1 MREGW
6 AVWGVPAAVDPVDG
20 PAACGVAAADVG
32 GGGEDGGVGGCERL
46 DGGAGCGRVE
56 RQSGEVGVGGAA
68 HRQAVAEGGDE
79 GGGGGGD
86 MVGGAEA
93 AELGGELGG
102 GEGERRPL
110 GRAVGGGGDGGDG
123 PRDGV
128 VGVGGGARGLLGG
141 HGAGPVRE
149 DGGGDAGEEVELELE
164 GVGDVLAVLNL
175 EYVLERLQTV
185 GDEEEEALRTRL
197 VVPEGDAGDGDG
209 TQARGAEAVGCAG
222 EPGRQA
228 GARERSQH
236 GDVSAALEMLEWR
249 QHVSSAMSRLTS
261 YVW

>member
-32 GGGEDGGVGGCERL
+32 GGGEDGGVGGGERL
-46 DGGAGCGRVE
+46 DGGAGCGHVE

-68 HRQAVAEGGDE
+68 HRPAVAEGGDE

-164 GVGDVLAVLNL
+164 GVGDVLAVLHL
-175 EYVLERLQTV
+175 EDVLERLQTV

-209 TQARGAEAVGCAG
+209 TQARG
-222 EPGRQA
+222 RRRW
-228 GARERSQH
+228 GARGSPGGKR
-236 GDVSAALEMLEWR
+236 GRGRGRRTA
-249 QHVSSAMSRLTS
+249 T
-261 YVW
+261 